1 MHVRTISYSALLFF
15 VSALPASMMAQFRA
29 PTDEELKMTADPQA
43 PGAPAVY
50 LDVEEIA
57 NDPMHFQTYYARI
70 KVLTEKGR
78 ELATQE
84 VPYLKGNFRITDIK
98 GRTIHPDGTIVPLA
112 VKPED
117 LLISKVG
124 DRQIGNKVFTL
135 PSVEVGSI
143 LEFTYA
149 IRYDDNIFSSP
160 SWEIQ
165 HDYFVRRAHYQFT
178 PFKSFMPHNEQATN
192 SFLTDAKGNSIDSL
206 IGWSKLPPGAALK
219 TNAGGYYFL
228 DLTDI
233 PPRPNEEYMPPNQS
247 YLYRVFFYY
256 KAASSAQDFWET
268 EGKNWSRDMDRFAEQ
283 SKPIR
288 DAVAGLVAPGD
299 SELVKAQKIY
309 KAVEALDNTDYSR
322 RKGESELKQ
331 LELKESRRAEDTWKQ
346 KSGSSEEIALL
357 YLAMV
362 RSAGLTAY
370 AMKVVARDRG
380 VLDETYLDA
389 NQLNDTVILV
399 GIDGKGILVDPG
411 EKMAPFQT
419 VNWRHSEAGG
429 MRQSAKGPMFQTTA
443 AQPYTAN
450 ATVRNAD
457 LKLDEHGGFTGYIQI
472 VMSGQAALHWR
483 QAALRNDDTEVK
495 KQFDQELETMVP
507 NGVEAHVDHFLDLND
522 PDNNLMAIVN
532 AEGTLGAATSKR
544 LLLPAF
550 FFEARGHTP
559 FVSEEKRQEEV
570 DMHYGEQVSEHVV
583 YHLADGLKVEGIPPD
598 AKIPWAGH
606 AVYLTKSQATPGQIE
621 IDRSLARA
629 FARAKPE
636 EYQDLRAFYQ
646 KIAAT
651 DQQLFVLTASAP

>member
-1 MHVRTISYSALLFF
+1 MQTRVSLSVASFLLAVCSSCALL
-15 VSALPASMMAQFRA
+15 AQFQP
-29 PTDEELKMTADPQA
+29 PTPEELKMTSDPKA
-43 PGAPAVY
+43 PGASAVY
-50 LDVEEIA
+50 LYREDVIDDDTHTDTIYE
-57 NDPMHFQTYYARI
+57 RI
-70 KVLTEKGR
+70 KVLAEKGKD
-78 ELATQE
+78 LATAHIHYIRGADTVSDVQ
-84 VPYLKGNFRITDIK
+84 
-98 GRTIHPDGTIVPLA
+98 GRTIHADGTIIPLTA
-112 VKPED
+112 KPSD
-117 LLISKVG
+117 LMAFKSGLFEV
-124 DRQIGNKVFTL
+124 DELVFTL

-389 NQLNDTVILV
+389 NQLDDTVILV

-419 VNWRHSEAGG
+419 VNWRHAEAGG

-507 NGVEAHVDHFLDLND
+507 NGVEAHVDHFLGLND